1 MSTTKTTAFALMLM
15 MQAWVLRADSWL
27 TECEQSGFLRTPRY
41 APTIAFCKK
50 LADASP
56 IVQYAEFGI
65 SPQGRALPLVIADAG
80 GCFTPE
86 AVRAS
91 GKLVLMVMACIHPGE
106 PEGKD
111 AGLMLIRDLAIH
123 GLHPGLLDHVTLLF
137 IPIFNVDGHERFG
150 PYNRI
155 NQNGPEEMGWR
166 TTAQNL
172 NLNRDFMKADA
183 PEMQAWLR
191 LFHQW
196 KPDFFIDTHTTNG
209 ADYQYVLTYS
219 LETGKNTD
227 PETGSW
233 LAREFVPAM
242 EKHMNGNG
250 FPVFPYVSFR
260 RWHDPRS
267 GLYTQPAP
275 AMLSHGYL
283 AACNRP
289 GLLVETH
296 MLKPYK
302 PRVESTREIIRFV
315 MQHMNG
321 NKAQYQE
328 LNRRADSYTS
338 SVAFRNEPFPMQ
350 FALSK
355 TDSTMVDFAGIR
367 YHIEKSDL
375 TGGDWFI
382 YDGEPLTMRL
392 PMFSQYEVTNEIRL
406 PEYYIIPPEWEE
418 VIKRIKLHGIET
430 QALKTAMEM
439 EVETWQFS
447 DPRWSRT
454 TYEGRHSLTVDA
466 RPLTEK
472 REFQAGSLL
481 ISTRQPMARVIAR
494 LLEPNSS
501 DSFLY
506 WGFFN
511 AIFEQKEYSETYVM
525 EKMAREMIARDPTLD
540 NEFRAWKEQNPQYA
554 NDSWSQLNWFYRRTP
569 WFDQK
574 LNRYPVC
581 KISGEQAYRLSNP

>member
-1 MSTTKTTAFALMLM
+1 MIRFKAAVIFLLVMLQAL
-15 MQAWVLRADSWL
+15 VLRADGWL
-27 TECEQSGFLRTPRY
+27 TDYEQSGFLRTPRY
-41 APTIAFCKK
+41 VETIGFCRK
-50 LADASP
+50 LSDASP
-56 IVQYAEFGI
+56 IVQYTEFGV
-65 SPQGRALPLVIADAG
+65 SPQGRALPLLIADADA
-80 GCFTPE
+80 CFTPE
-86 AVRAS
+86 TVRAK

-111 AGLMLIRDLAIH
+111 AGLILLRDLAIR
-123 GLHPGLLDHVTLLF
+123 GIQPELLNHVTLLF
-137 IPIFNVDGHERFG
+137 IPVFNVDGHERFG

-183 PEMQAWLR
+183 PEMQAWLQ

-227 PETGSW
+227 TETGSW
-233 LAREFVPAM
+233 LARAFIPVM
-242 EKHMNGNG
+242 ERHMNDKG

-289 GLLVETH
+289 GLLIETH
-296 MLKPYK
+296 MLKPYQ
-302 PRVESTREIIRFV
+302 PRVESTLEIIRFV
-315 MQHMNG
+315 MQHMNT
-321 NKAQYQE
+321 NQAQYKE

-338 SVAFRNEPFPMQ
+338 SVTFRNEPFPLQ
-350 FALSK
+350 YTLSK
-355 TDSTMVDFAGIR
+355 TDSIMVDFAGIQYR
-367 YHIEKSDL
+367 IEKSEL

-382 YDGEPLTMRL
+382 YDGGPLNMRL
-392 PMFSQYEVTNEIRL
+392 PMFNQYNVTHETRL
-406 PEYYIIPPEWEE
+406 PEYYIIPPEWQE
-418 VIKRIKLHGIET
+418 VIHRIKLHGIET
-430 QALKTAMEM
+430 RVLDKAMDTET
-439 EVETWQFS
+439 ETWHFS
-447 DPRWSRT
+447 NPRWSRT

-466 RPLTEK
+466 RPVTET
-472 REFQAGSLL
+472 RHFPAGSVL
-481 ISTRQPMARVIAR
+481 INTRQPMARVIAR

-506 WGFFN
+506 WGFFD

-525 EKMAREMIARDPTLD
+525 ERMAREMIAREPGLED
-540 NEFRAWKEQNPQYA
+540 EFKAWKSQNPQFE
-554 NDSWSQLNWFYRRTP
+554 NDSWSQLNTIYIRTP

-574 LNRYPVC
+574 LNRDPVC
-581 KISGEQAYRLSNP
+581 KISGEAAYQLSTP